1 MEFLLYGAIPETVS
15 TAFSTGI
22 TEIVNDV
29 LAFVVVAVP
38 AVLGLVGA
46 IFAIKK
52 GIAFFKN
59 LANKA

>member
-1 MEFLLYGAIPETVS
+1 MNYFLYGAIPETVS

-22 TEIVNDV
+22 TEIVEDV

-38 AVLGLVGA
+38 AVLGLVGVV
-46 IFAIKK
+46 FAIKK
-52 GIAFFKN
+52 GISFFKN